1 MPIEIYQ
8 LGVGSRS
15 QRLPLSLACSP
26 AKSKR
31 FFMTM
36 WCLAV
41 RAAREDG
48 VVVRRQKRETGTSQR
63 LLDAAGTGER
73 QRDGENARQ
82 RDFSLSLS
90 GALSCGCSLAIAAS
104 LIM

>member
-8 LGVGSRS
+8 LEVGSRS

-48 VVVRRQKRETGTSQR
+48 VVRRQKRETGTSQR
-63 LLDAAGTGER
+63 LLDAAGER